1 MHGDSKDLPL
11 VALVGRPN
19 VGKSTLFNRLVGKRL
34 ALVHNQPGVTRDRKE
49 AVADFIGLT
58 FRVIDTPGLMDPS
71 AKEITK
77 ELSEGMRQQTLSA
90 IKSAKVVLFVI
101 DGIEGC
107 TPYDLELSRFLRQ
120 QNKPIIVL
128 VNKSE
133 GKHSIQGISDA
144 ASLGLGEPIAVSAE
158 HGLGMSDLEFALRPF
173 IDTPEIAEEFEEEDE
188 GEREKRPLNLAIMG
202 RPNVGK
208 STLVNTLLGEKRQLT
223 ADMPGVTRDAI
234 ALSWEFEGRSIQ
246 LVDTAG
252 IRRQSRVQEAV
263 ERLAVMDAQRTL
275 RFADVVVLVIDGS
288 LPERELIEKQD
299 LALASEVIEEGR
311 ALILA
316 INKWDM
322 VQKKEQLLKHL
333 REQLDVHFAQA
344 RGIACVPI
352 SALKEQN
359 MESLMKAVFK
369 VEKAW
374 NRRLPTAEL
383 NRWLQFKV
391 DNHPAPIVSGKRI
404 RPKYMTQIK
413 SRPPTFMVF
422 TTKAGD
428 MPDSY
433 KRYLINGLREDF
445 DMPGIPIRVNFK
457 SSKNPYDTGKS

>member
-1 MHGDSKDLPL
+1 MHGDSKDLSL

-19 VGKSTLFNRLVGKRL
+19 VGKSTLFNRLVGRRL

-49 AVADFIGLT
+49 AVCDFMGLT

-71 AKEITK
+71 AKEISK

-107 TPYDLELSRFLRQ
+107 TPYDLELARFLRQ
-120 QNKPIIVL
+120 QNKPIILL

-133 GKHSIQGISDA
+133 GKNSIQGISDA
-144 ASLGLGEPIAVSAE
+144 ASLGLGEPLAISAE
-158 HGLGMSDLEFALRPF
+158 HGLGMSDLELSLRPF
-173 IDTPEIAEEFEEEDE
+173 IANLEELVDEFDDEDE
-188 GEREKRPLNLAIMG
+188 VTREKRPLNLAIMG

-234 ALSWEFEGRSIQ
+234 SLSWQFQGKPIQ

-263 ERLAVMDAQRTL
+263 ERLAVMDAQKTL

-299 LALASEVIEEGR
+299 LTLAAEVIEEGR

-322 VQKKEQLLKHL
+322 VKHKDQLLKHL

-344 RGIACVPI
+344 KGIACIPI
-352 SALKEQN
+352 SALNQQN
-359 MESLMKAVFK
+359 IEPLMKAVLK

-374 NRRLPTAEL
+374 NRRLSTAEL

-391 DNHPAPIVSGKRI
+391 DSHPAPIVSGKRI
-404 RPKYMTQIK
+404 RPKYITQVK
-413 SRPPTFMVF
+413 SRPPTFMVS

-433 KRYLINGLREDF
+433 KRYLINGLRDDF
-445 DMPGIPIRVNFK
+445 DMPGVPIRIHFK
-457 SSKNPYDTGKS
+457 SSKNPFTS

>member
-1 MHGDSKDLPL
+1 
-11 VALVGRPN
+11 
-19 VGKSTLFNRLVGKRL
+19 
-34 ALVHNQPGVTRDRKE
+34 
-49 AVADFIGLT
+49 
-58 FRVIDTPGLMDPS
+58 
-71 AKEITK
+71 
-77 ELSEGMRQQTLSA
+77 
-90 IKSAKVVLFVI
+90 
-101 DGIEGC
+101 
-107 TPYDLELSRFLRQ
+107 
-120 QNKPIIVL
+120 
-128 VNKSE
+128 
-133 GKHSIQGISDA
+133 
-144 ASLGLGEPIAVSAE
+144 
-158 HGLGMSDLEFALRPF
+158 
-173 IDTPEIAEEFEEEDE
+173 
-188 GEREKRPLNLAIMG
+188 
-202 RPNVGK
+202 
-208 STLVNTLLGEKRQLT
+208 
-223 ADMPGVTRDAI
+223 
-234 ALSWEFEGRSIQ
+234 
-246 LVDTAG
+246 
-252 IRRQSRVQEAV
+252 
-263 ERLAVMDAQRTL
+263 MDAQRTL

-288 LPERELIEKQD
+288 LPMRELIEKQD
-299 LALASEVIEEGR
+299 LALAAEVIEEGR

-359 MESLMKAVFK
+359 IEPLMKAVFK

-433 KRYLINGLREDF
+433 KRYLINGLRDDF
-445 DMPGIPIRVNFK
+445 EMPGIPIRVSFK
-457 SSKNPYDTGKS
+457 SSKNPYAD

>member
-1 MHGDSKDLPL
+1 MPGDKNNLPL

-19 VGKSTLFNRLVGKRL
+19 VGKSTLFNRLVGRRI

-71 AKEITK
+71 AAEITK
-77 ELSEGMRQQTLSA
+77 ELASGMREQTLSA
-90 IKSAKVVLFVI
+90 IKAAKVVLFVI

-107 TPYDLELSRFLRQ
+107 TPYDQELARFLRQ

-133 GKHSIQGISDA
+133 GKQGVQGIADA
-144 ASLGLGEPIAVSAE
+144 AALGLGEPLPISAE
-158 HGLGMSDLEFALRPF
+158 HGLGMSDVELALRPF
-173 IDTPEIAEEFEEEDE
+173 LEVEKEVSEEFEEEDE
-188 GEREKRPLNLAIMG
+188 KKREKRPLNLAIMG

-234 ALSWEFEGRSIQ
+234 ALPWEFEGRAIQ

-288 LPERELIEKQD
+288 LPQQELIEKQD
-299 LALASEVIEEGR
+299 LALASEIIEEGR

-344 RGIACVPI
+344 RGISCVPI

-359 MESLMKAVFK
+359 MEPLMKAVFK

-391 DNHPAPIVSGKRI
+391 DNHPAPIVAGKRI
-404 RPKYMTQIK
+404 RPKYITQIK

-422 TTKAGD
+422 ATKAGEV
-428 MPDSY
+428 PDSY

-445 DMPGIPIRVNFK
+445 DMPGIPIRLNFK
-457 SSKNPYDTGKS
+457 SSKNPYAD